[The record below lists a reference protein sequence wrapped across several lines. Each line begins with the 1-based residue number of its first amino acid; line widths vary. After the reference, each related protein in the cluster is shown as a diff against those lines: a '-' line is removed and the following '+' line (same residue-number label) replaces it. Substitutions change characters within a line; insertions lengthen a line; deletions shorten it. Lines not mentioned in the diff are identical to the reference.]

1 MPKDALG
8 HGSNPHGGGNIAG
21 GHLPVWYHGSPTGFP
36 GATGPVHLGTKKA
49 AKEALEARIGIP
61 ADGQGW
67 TGNREYGKTLIAGS
81 DTLDRLAAQGY
92 HDGYPRSG
100 YNAGSANQPIP
111 KEDYYPKPGSASFGD
126 GKNGASGTKVPMDA
140 KPAVRAYQITG
151 SMSNHPGIPY
161 SDAKA
166 NGFAKAQQTR
176 GYSKNGFYYKNIGE
190 DSGSVSAVVPSRNH
204 LTGQMG

>member
-8 HGSNPHGGGNIAG
+8 HGSNPHGGNIAG

-36 GATGPVHLGTKKA
+36 GATGQIHLGTMKA

-92 HDGYPRSG
+92 HNGYPRSG
-100 YNAGSANQPIP
+100 YNAGGPNETIP
-111 KEDYYPKPGSASFGD
+111 KNDYYPTSRAAPTMGRD
-126 GKNGASGTKVPMDA
+126 RTPVPMDA

-151 SMSNHPGIPY
+151 GMNNRTDTAY
-161 SDAKA
+161 SDTVA
-166 NGFAKAQQTR
+166 NRLANAQQTR
-176 GYSKNGFYYKNIGE
+176 GNGKHGFYYRNEGE
-190 DSGSVSAVVPSRNH
+190 DTGSISAVVPSRNH